1 MRLNA
6 GFAFACALLCG
17 AIGLVAPL
25 RALYAQVQVPPL
37 QGRITDLTH
46 SLSAE
51 QAAALE
57 QKLQAFEAKKGSQIA
72 VLIVPTTEPEDIA
85 AFGIRVA
92 EAWKLGRK
100 GVDDGAILIVAK
112 DDHRMRIEVGYG
124 LEGVMPDAI
133 ARRIVANTIAPHF
146 KQGDYYGGIDA
157 GVDQMIRIVDG
168 EPLPEPDRS
177 WSPPPGG
184 MEWLTTAL
192 VLIIIGGTILRR
204 MFGRTFGALAT
215 GGVSGFI
222 AYVITHV
229 IPIAAGVAAIGFFL
243 AMLFGGFGGPSGW
256 SSRGRGGRGSAWGGG
271 WGGGG
276 FGGGMGGG
284 GGFSGGGGGFGG
296 GGASGSW

>member
-17 AIGLVAPL
+17 GIGLVAPL

-46 SLSAE
+46 TLSAE
-51 QAAALE
+51 QAATLE

-133 ARRIVANTIAPHF
+133 ARRIVANTMAPHF

-157 GVDQMIRIVDG
+157 GVDQMIRIIDG
-168 EPLPEPDRS
+168 EPLP
-177 WSPPPGG
+177 
-184 MEWLTTAL
+184 
-192 VLIIIGGTILRR
+192 
-204 MFGRTFGALAT
+204 
-215 GGVSGFI
+215 
-222 AYVITHV
+222 
-229 IPIAAGVAAIGFFL
+229 
-243 AMLFGGFGGPSGW
+243 
-256 SSRGRGGRGSAWGGG
+256 
-271 WGGGG
+271 
-276 FGGGMGGG
+276 
-284 GGFSGGGGGFGG
+284 
-296 GGASGSW
+296 